1 MVKLNWF
8 EKFSVLAAIM
18 AWLVLP
24 AVGFSQEQD
33 AEGTSRQ
40 IESAIRRS
48 LSLLEK
54 TSAQTAGDRA
64 CFTCHGQALPVMALA
79 QAREQGFEIDLEN
92 LQRQISH
99 THEYLEEGLA
109 NYREGK
115 GQGGQ
120 VDTAGYAAL
129 TLKAGDWPADA
140 VTTAV
145 AEYLLQYQSNQDHW
159 SSSSNRPPSEAS
171 DFSATYVAL
180 ISLNQF
186 GTPEQQTRIV
196 QRKSQVK
203 QWLLSAAARDTEDEV
218 FRLLS
223 MQYADI
229 APNLISDKATELIA
243 KQRDDGGWSQNSEMA
258 SDAYATGTVLVAL
271 NRSSHLAVDD
281 PIYQRGIRFLIN
293 TQNEDG
299 SWHVV
304 SHSKPFQE
312 YFESG
317 FPHGVDQFISATA
330 TGWAVLALLSATA
343 KADQTDPN
351 RLSPK

>member
-1 MVKLNWF
+1 MVKLDLSEMIAVVITF
-8 EKFSVLAAIM
+8 VV
-18 AWLVLP
+18 WLVLP
-24 AVGFSQEQD
+24 AVGFSQEHG
-33 AEGTSRQ
+33 AEETSRQ

-54 TSAQTAGDRA
+54 TSAQTAGARA

-79 QAREQGFEIDLEN
+79 QAREQGIEIDLEN

-99 THEYLEEGLA
+99 THEYLEERLA
-109 NYREGK
+109 IYREGK
-115 GQGGQ
+115 GHGGQ

-140 VTTAV
+140 VTAAV

-159 SSSSNRPPSEAS
+159 SSSSKRPPSEAS

-180 ISLNQF
+180 ISLDQF

-196 QRKSQVK
+196 QRKNQVK

-223 MQYADI
+223 MQCADI
-229 APNLISDKATELIA
+229 PPNVISDKSAELIA
-243 KQRDDGGWSQNSEMA
+243 KQGDDGGWSQNSEMA

-271 NRSSHLAVDD
+271 NRSSNLAVDD
-281 PIYQRGIRFLIN
+281 PIYQRGIRFLVN

-330 TGWAVLALLSATA
+330 TGWAVLALLPAMTTA
-343 KADQTDPN
+343 KQNSPDQ
-351 RLSPK
+351 LSPK

>member
-1 MVKLNWF
+1 MVKLDLS
-8 EKFSVLAAIM
+8 EMIAVVIAVM

-24 AVGFSQEQD
+24 AVGFSQEHG
-33 AEGTSRQ
+33 AEETSRQ

-54 TSAQTAGDRA
+54 TSAQTADART

-99 THEYLEEGLA
+99 THEHLEEGLA

-140 VTTAV
+140 VTAAV
-145 AEYLLQYQSNQDHW
+145 AEFLLQYQSNQDHW

-180 ISLNQF
+180 ISLDQF

-196 QRKSQVK
+196 QRKNQVK
-203 QWLLSAAARDTEDEV
+203 PWLLSAAARDTEDEV

-229 APNLISDKATELIA
+229 APNLISDKAAELIA
-243 KQRDDGGWSQNSEMA
+243 KQRDDGGWSQNSEMV
-258 SDAYATGTVLVAL
+258 SDAYAIGTVLVAL
-271 NRSSHLAVDD
+271 NRTSNLAVDD
-281 PIYQRGIRFLIN
+281 AIYQRGIRFLVN
-293 TQNEDG
+293 SQNEDG

-330 TGWAVLALLSATA
+330 TGWAVLALLPAMATT
-343 KADQTDPN
+343 KQISPDQ
-351 RLSPK
+351 LSPQ